1 MQKLSQIKQQSRV
14 TFKFVFITLIAL
26 LLSNCGKPN
35 FEEFYLAE
43 MAEIGNDVTGVKVID
58 RIEVDNYGVAL
69 TAKIIDGEGLKY
81 ASMKPYEITTDG
93 WDLKPGSGCGS
104 AYARLGS
111 GNNNAYCGKVDPR
124 YEDVTDVLLNDEKV
138 KIIKL
143 HDQKYWYTVSPKDTA
158 TISYINKDGTTLK
171 TYSAD

>member
-81 ASMKPYEITTDG
+81 VSMKPYEITADG
-93 WDLKPGSGCGS
+93 WDLKPGSGCSS

-111 GNNNAYCGKVDPR
+111 GNNNAYCGKIDPR
-124 YEDVTDVLLNDEKV
+124 YEGVTDVLLNDEKV
-138 KIIKL
+138 KIIEL
-143 HDQKYWYTVSPKDTA
+143 HNQKYWYTVSQKDTA
-158 TISYINKDGTTLK
+158 IISYVNKDGTTLK
-171 TYSAD
+171 NYEVD